1 MKKLLFIFS
10 LILIQGLYFSTCF
23 AVEDLTVLTPNH
35 QAKLTSQITDE
46 NKLLVSALD
55 AEGNPIRGL
64 GVNDFIIESGKIRAK
79 IFTVE
84 TLETNEDIP
93 LNLVL
98 VVDNSFS
105 MSNREAVE
113 PLLTAL
119 EEFLKIIRPI
129 DNIHIVVF
137 DKKGRL
143 KVSGHTL
150 HAKTFSSNIVSEI
163 RTFLRESFDKGLT
176 GYTYLYEAMVAG
188 IDLVQKMPEKSNKF
202 LVVFSDGEDL
212 NSAFRRGVVKSE
224 AKGIANF
231 EAYAVDYMPGASV
244 SSFLKSF
251 TKTHGGRVWKAASKA
266 ELTPIFKSF
275 TTTLLHRYVVT
286 YTFHNPP
293 KGILTAEPTKLNYDL
308 LTLTD
313 GSPIL
318 NQVFFETG
326 KSELPREY
334 VLFKGK
340 TETRFFDE
348 KSLKT
353 ALDRYYNV
361 LNIVGKR
368 LGQNPKVKVRI
379 VGCNSSVGAEKGD
392 LDLSLQRAETVKSYL
407 NHIWSVDK
415 YRMEV
420 GIRNL
425 PTRASQ
431 TDVLG
436 GRAENQRVEIQYESA
451 PMQQG
456 VADEFI
462 VEAHNASEIKIYPQ
476 IEAENG
482 INTWELHLFADNQ
495 TIKTLTG
502 TGELKPFYAFP
513 LNEFGIGKIATS
525 HNIRAVIKVT
535 DTLGDTHETAPT
547 PVVVTS
553 SSRGVIHDLIH
564 PPSGQVAME
573 PSIITIQELTMIES
587 SPMLNHVFFKTGK
600 SEIPER
606 YALFA
611 SRAQTKNF
619 SDKELRGTMQKYYNV
634 LNVVGKRLRQFPEA
648 SIKIVGCNSGSGI
661 ERGRRDLSQ
670 GRAESVRAY
679 LKYIWG
685 VGLSRMTVEA
695 RNRPAA
701 ASANGTDKG
710 RSDNQRV
717 EIYSNFPAI
726 MAPIKSTYVEEM
738 SDTEMFRVFPKIAA
752 GYGVSHWKIELT
764 GDGTTIASISGQGD
778 LNPFYTFD
786 LNDIGFQK
794 ISSFNEIKTSIE
806 VTDVKGQIYRDAAAA
821 ASSVRFVK
829 REEHIAQKSG
839 YKVLEKYALVLFDF
853 NSSIVNGKNLT
864 IVNQIVDRMNEFPK
878 AEVEVVGY
886 TDNIGEEAYN
896 LWLSARRAKSVFDQ
910 IMPRV
915 TVGKKKISH
924 VGLGLSNPLYDNNL
938 PEGRALNRTVT
949 VALEYEKDLG
959 TSLSSTKYD

>member
-1 MKKLLFIFS
+1 MKKLIFIFS
-10 LILIQGLYFSTCF
+10 LILIHSLYYGTSF
-23 AVEDLTVLTPNH
+23 AVGDLTVLTPNH
-35 QAKLTSQITDE
+35 KAKLTSQVTEE
-46 NKLLVSALD
+46 NKLFVSALD

-64 GVNDFIIESGKIRAK
+64 GVDDFVVERGGKRAK

-84 TLETNEDIP
+84 TLESSEDTP
-93 LNLVL
+93 LNIVL

-105 MSNREAVE
+105 MSNREAVG

-119 EEFLKIIRPI
+119 EEFFKIVRPI

-143 KVSGHTL
+143 KVKQHTL
-150 HAKTFSSNIVSEI
+150 HAKTFSSNNVSEI
-163 RTFLRESFDKGLT
+163 RKFMKESFDKGLS

-188 IDLVQKMPEKSNKF
+188 IDLARKMPEKSNKF
-202 LVVFSDGEDL
+202 LVVFSDGEDI
-212 NSAFRRGVVKSE
+212 NSVFRKGVVISE
-224 AKGIANF
+224 AKGIENF

-251 TKTHGGRVWKAASKA
+251 AKNHGGRVWKATSNA

-293 KGILTAEPTKLNYDL
+293 KGLLTAEPTELNYDL

-326 KSELPREY
+326 KSEIPREY
-334 VLFKGK
+334 VLFKDM
-340 TETRFFDE
+340 TETQSFDE
-348 KSLKT
+348 KSLKS

-368 LGQNPKVKVRI
+368 LSQNSMVKVRI
-379 VGCNSSVGAEKGD
+379 VGSNSGIGAEEGD
-392 LDLSLQRAETVKSYL
+392 LDLSRLRAETVKSYL
-407 NHIWSVDK
+407 SHIWSVDK

-425 PTRASQ
+425 PKRASR

-436 GRAENQRVEIQYESA
+436 GPAENQRVEIQYESA
-451 PMQQG
+451 PIQQG

-462 VEAHNASEIKIYPQ
+462 VEAHNASEIKIYPR
-476 IEAENG
+476 IEAVNG

-502 TGELKPFYAFP
+502 TGELKPFYSFP
-513 LNEFGIGKIATS
+513 LNEIGIGKIATS
-525 HNIRAVIKVT
+525 HNVQAVIKVT
-535 DTLGDTHETAPT
+535 DDLGDTHETATT

-573 PSIITIQELTMIES
+573 PSAITIQELTMIES
-587 SPMLNHVFFKTGK
+587 SPMLNHVFFRTGK

-606 YALFA
+606 YALFS

-619 SDKELRGTMQKYYNV
+619 TEKELRGTMQKYYNV
-634 LNVVGKRLRQFPEA
+634 LNVIGKRLNQFPEA
-648 SIKIVGCNSGSGI
+648 NIKIVGCNSGSGI

-670 GRAESVRAY
+670 GRAEAVRAY

-685 VGLSRMTVEA
+685 VDLSRMTVEA
-695 RNRPAA
+695 RNLPVA
-701 ASANGTDKG
+701 ASTNGSNKG
-710 RSDNQRV
+710 KSDNQRV
-717 EIYSNFPAI
+717 EIYSDLHTI
-726 MAPIKSTYVEEM
+726 MEPIKSTYVEET
-738 SDTEMFRVFPKIAA
+738 SDTESFRIFPKIAA

-764 GDGTTIASISGQGD
+764 GDGATIASISGQGD
-778 LNPFYTFD
+778 LSPYYSFD
-786 LNDIGFQK
+786 LNDIGLQK
-794 ISSFNEIKTSIE
+794 IASLSKIKTSIE
-806 VTDVKGQIYRDAAAA
+806 VTDVKGQIHKDAAAA

-829 REEHIAQKSG
+829 REQHIAQKSG

-853 NSSIVNGKNLT
+853 NSSYVSGKNMA
-864 IVNQIVDRMNEFPK
+864 IVDHIVERMKEFPK
-878 AEVEVVGY
+878 AEVEVVGH
-886 TDNIGEEAYN
+886 TDNIGKEAYN

-910 IMPRV
+910 IVSGMRIDDE
-915 TVGKKKISH
+915 KISH
-924 VGLGLSNPLYDNNL
+924 VGSGLHNPPYDNNL

-949 VALEYEKDLG
+949 VSLEYEKEVG
-959 TSLSSTKYD
+959 PSLSSTKYD

>member
-1 MKKLLFIFS
+1 
-10 LILIQGLYFSTCF
+10 
-23 AVEDLTVLTPNH
+23 
-35 QAKLTSQITDE
+35 
-46 NKLLVSALD
+46 
-55 AEGNPIRGL
+55 
-64 GVNDFIIESGKIRAK
+64 
-79 IFTVE
+79 
-84 TLETNEDIP
+84 
-93 LNLVL
+93 
-98 VVDNSFS
+98 
-105 MSNREAVE
+105 
-113 PLLTAL
+113 
-119 EEFLKIIRPI
+119 
-129 DNIHIVVF
+129 
-137 DKKGRL
+137 
-143 KVSGHTL
+143 
-150 HAKTFSSNIVSEI
+150 
-163 RTFLRESFDKGLT
+163 
-176 GYTYLYEAMVAG
+176 
-188 IDLVQKMPEKSNKF
+188 MPEKNNKF
-202 LVVFSDGEDL
+202 LVVFSDGEDI
-212 NSAFRRGVVKSE
+212 NSAFRRGVVTSE
-224 AKGIANF
+224 AKGIKNF
-231 EAYAVDYMPGASV
+231 EAFAVDYMPGASV

-251 TKTHGGRVWKAASKA
+251 AKSHGGRVWKAASKA

-275 TTTLLHRYVVT
+275 STTLLHRYVVT
-286 YTFHNPP
+286 YTFHSPP
-293 KGILTAEPTKLNYDL
+293 KGILTAEPTELNYDL

-326 KSELPREY
+326 TSEIPRQY

-340 TETRFFDE
+340 TETQSFDE

-353 ALDRYYNV
+353 GLDRYYNV

-368 LGQNPKVKVRI
+368 MSQNPMVKVRI
-379 VGCNSSVGAEKGD
+379 VGCNSRIGAEEGD

-407 NHIWSVDK
+407 NHVWSIDNN
-415 YRMEV
+415 RMEV

-436 GRAENQRVEIQYESA
+436 GRAENQRVEIKYESA

-462 VEAHNASEIKIYPQ
+462 VEAQNASEIKIYPQ
-476 IEAENG
+476 IEADNG
-482 INTWELHLFADNQ
+482 IHTWELHLFADNQ
-495 TIKTLTG
+495 AIKTLTG
-502 TGELKPFYAFP
+502 TGELKPFYSFP
-513 LNEFGIGKIATS
+513 LNEIGIGKIATS
-525 HNIRAVIKVT
+525 HNVQAVIKVT
-535 DTLGDTHETAPT
+535 DDLGDTHETATT

-573 PSIITIQELTMIES
+573 PSVITIQELTMIES
-587 SPMLNHVFFKTGK
+587 SPMLNHIFFNTGK

-606 YALFA
+606 YALFS

-619 SDKELRGTMQKYYNV
+619 SEKDLRGTMQKYYHL
-634 LNVVGKRLRQFPEA
+634 LNVIGKRLRQFPEA
-648 SIKIVGCNSGSGI
+648 SVKIVGCNSGSGI

-670 GRAESVRAY
+670 GRAEAVRAY

-685 VGLSRMTVEA
+685 IVPSRMVVEA

-717 EIYSNFPAI
+717 EIYSDFPAI
-726 MAPIKSTYVEEM
+726 LEPIKSTYVEET
-738 SDTEMFRVFPKIAA
+738 SDTEAFRVFPKIAA

-764 GDGTTIASISGQGD
+764 GDGAPIASISGQGD
-778 LNPFYTFD
+778 LSPYYSFD
-786 LNDIGFQK
+786 LNDIGYQK
-794 ISSFNEIKTSIE
+794 IASFNEIKTSIE
-806 VTDVKGQIYRDAAAA
+806 VTDVKGQIHRDAAAA

-853 NSSIVNGKNLT
+853 NSSYVNGKNLV
-864 IVNQIVDRMNEFPK
+864 IVNQIVDRMKAFPK
-878 AEVEVVGY
+878 AEVEVVGH

-910 IMPRV
+910 IMPKI
-915 TVGKKKISH
+915 TVSDKKISH
-924 VGLGLSNPLYDNNL
+924 VGLGLHNPLYDNNL

-949 VALEYEKDLG
+949 VALEYEKEVG